1 MVLNWVGI
9 SGDDLPATSAGLQTG
24 DQGYALNYADGREY
38 LLISDKEVVGLSK
51 EQVQTVYG
59 YDWET
64 GKMTPNGESRDPL
77 LKAYLQYFING
88 LINNNLS
95 IYR

>member
-1 MVLNWVGI
+1 
-9 SGDDLPATSAGLQTG
+9 
-24 DQGYALNYADGREY
+24 ADGREY
-38 LLISDKEVVGLSK
+38 LLVTESEVVSLAK
-51 EQVQTVYG
+51 DQTQKVYN

-64 GKMTPNGESRDPL
+64 GKMALRGQSHDPL

>member
-1 MVLNWVGI
+1 MVLN
-9 SGDDLPATSAGLQTG
+9 L
-24 DQGYALNYADGREY
+24 
-38 LLISDKEVVGLSK
+38 VGLSGQELPFTSVGVKNDDKGYAFNYVDGQHYLLVSQK
-51 EQVQTVYG
+51 ELITLDKDRNQKLYN

-64 GKMTPNGESRDPL
+64 GIMTSAGKSQDPL

-95 IYR
+95 I